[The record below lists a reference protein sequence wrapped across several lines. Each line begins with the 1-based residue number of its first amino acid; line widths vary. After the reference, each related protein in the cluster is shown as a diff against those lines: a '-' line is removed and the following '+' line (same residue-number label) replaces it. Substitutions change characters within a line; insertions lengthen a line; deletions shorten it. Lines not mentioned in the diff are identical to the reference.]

1 MKKHPTRSVLWLTLL
16 ATALL
21 AGCDGDYLVDPD
33 DDDGPLRFETL
44 YQNQDSEISGRR
56 ELTITNQASWE
67 RVWDDIGI
75 GGPPPRVDFDREMV
89 ALVAAGTQPDSCHFV
104 EITDVRLDD
113 GILEID
119 ADLIEPGTNCV
130 CSDVVV
136 RPVHAVVFRRVFAPA
151 DFDVRRAVENC
162 R

>member
-1 MKKHPTRSVLWLTLL
+1 MKKHSTRLVLWPALLL
-16 ATALL
+16 ASLF
-21 AGCDGDYLVDPD
+21 AGCDGDYLVNP

-44 YQNQDSEISGRR
+44 YQSQDSDLSSNRNLI
-56 ELTITNQASWE
+56 ITNSGDWE

-75 GGPPPRVDFDREMV
+75 GGPAPRVDFDREMV
-89 ALVAAGTQPDSCHFV
+89 ALVAAGSQPDGCHSV

-113 GILEID
+113 GVLEID
-119 ADLIEPGTNCV
+119 ADVVAPGTNCI
-130 CSDVVV
+130 CPDVIV

-151 DFDVRRAVENC
+151 DFDVRRVVENC